1 MVYSTM
7 VKDENWSKGLS
18 GYDFSLLNRL
28 VWYTEVYQ
36 IFQSIP
42 TGVKVI
48 WNIVNYG
55 NSTHTF
61 KTAWCLIGGIDL

>member
-1 MVYSTM
+1 MVLLDIVCILYM
-7 VKDENWSKGLS
+7 VTNIWYTVQWLKMKIGAKGLS

-48 WNIVNYG
+48 
-55 NSTHTF
+55 
-61 KTAWCLIGGIDL
+61 